1 MRETTDGTQ
10 LLLREPLPRHSQPW
24 WWCNLKRLTMRLQ
37 KLPSI
42 MHNPQLLYRPH
53 QVLTKTLM
61 TISQKKR
68 KRFVLKLQHT
78 RRNWS
83 NKFTAR
89 WCQKPKR
96 NRHERE
102 LDLRQFSSG
111 SRRDRARSNY
121 ANRTTWSMR
130 TNSKRAPTKRDKA
143 TIHGS
148 ESLIIVTWL
157 CRASLRAAMIR
168 QEWNKPC

>member
-10 LLLREPLPRHSQPW
+10 LLLQVPLLRHSQL
-24 WWCNLKRLTMRLQ
+24 WWCSPKRLMMLLQ
-37 KLPSI
+37 RQPSI

-78 RRNWS
+78 KRNWS
-83 NKFTAR
+83 KKFTAR
-89 WCQKPKR
+89 WCRKHRR
-96 NRHERE
+96 NRRERE
-102 LDLRQFSSG
+102 LDWLQFSSG
-111 SRRDRARSNY
+111 SRTDRGRSNY
-121 ANRTTWSMR
+121 ANRTTWSTR
-130 TNSKRAPTKRDKA
+130 TNSRRAPTKRDKA
-143 TIHGS
+143 TIRGS
-148 ESLIIVTWL
+148 ESLIIVTLL

>member
-1 MRETTDGTQ
+1 MKETMDGTQ
-10 LLLREPLPRHSQPW
+10 PLLREPLPRHSQPW
-24 WWCNLKRLTMRLQ
+24 WWCNLKRQTMRLQ
-37 KLPSI
+37 KLPLI
-42 MHNPQLLYRPH
+42 MHNLQLLYRPH

-61 TISQKKR
+61 TISPKKR

-78 RRNWS
+78 RKNWS

-89 WCQKPKR
+89 WCQKLKR

-111 SRRDRARSNY
+111 SRKDRARSNY

-143 TIHGS
+143 TIRGN